1 MPNRGTGDP
10 WLKHPT
16 WALAVRY
23 WRQQQQRRRLT
34 CPRCGRPIDTRPGT
48 PWSLDVGHIVDRR
61 TARALGWNVEQAN
74 AIPNTQPEHRR
85 CNRQA
90 GARLGNSLRPT
101 RTARPT
107 EADEW

>member
-1 MPNRGTGDP
+1 MPSRGTGDP

-16 WALAVRY
+16 WAHAVRH
-23 WRQQQQRRRLT
+23 WRAQQKRRRLA
-34 CPRCGRPIDTRPGT
+34 CARCGTPIDTRPGT
-48 PWSLDVGHIVDRR
+48 PWSLDVGHVVDRR
-61 TARALGWNVEQAN
+61 TARAMGWTVEQAN
-74 AIPNTQPEHRR
+74 ALANTQPEHRR

-101 RTARPT
+101 CTARPT